1 MKLSV
6 PTLMVLLRVVNA
18 SPFYHA
24 TKKHNTGHPGA
35 EPGSEEFWYHLI
47 VSAFLVLAGGV
58 FSGFV
63 ITILSRYI
71 D

>member
-1 MKLSV
+1 MKLNV

-63 ITILSRYI
+63 ITILSCYV